1 MYQETLELID
11 KLNSDAQKITELS
24 KKFFSSISIKTDHQ
38 IISTGS
44 SIPTLKGYII
54 TEPEYATSYTWC
66 ELSTEMLDLK
76 VELLNKYNLWHEM
89 SRSLIKKYLID
100 RLEAFDESYEKG
112 RKYITLDYQPNKKE
126 DTKFFYEFQPH
137 LNFQQNIISSLSFEV
152 KDVETKNDTIFNTF
166 IIKRKMKTCWINI
179 KSVWKFIVGILI
191 LLGLIAGANS
201 GLNVIFSY

>member
-1 MYQETLELID
+1 MMYQETLELID
-11 KLNSDAQKITELS
+11 KLNSDAQEITELS
-24 KKFFSSISIKTDHQ
+24 KKFFSSISIKIDHQ
-38 IISTGS
+38 KISNGS
-44 SIPTLKGYII
+44 SIPTLDGYI
-54 TEPEYATSYTWC
+54 TTKSKYATSYSWC

-76 VELLNKYNLWHEM
+76 VELLNKYNSWHEM
-89 SRSLIKKYLID
+89 SRSLIRKYLND

-112 RKYITLDYQPNKKE
+112 RKYITLDYQPNKGKN
-126 DTKFFYEFQPH
+126 TNFFYEFQLL
-137 LNFQQNIISSLSFEV
+137 LNFQKNIISVLSFEV

-166 IIKRKMKTCWINI
+166 IKRKIKTCWINI